1 MAYKLANKTAL
12 VIGGSRGIG
21 RAISERLAR
30 EGAAVI
36 INYAHNQQAAEA
48 VVETIARSG
57 GKAQAIQADISQA
70 FNIKRLFDEAEGAFG
85 KLHIVF
91 ANAATEILFSG
102 NSAFT
107 LTAPCHTRQTR
118 P

>member
-1 MAYKLANKTAL
+1 MAHKLENKTAL
-12 VIGGSRGIG
+12 IIGGSRGIG

-48 VVETIARSG
+48 VVKTIVRSG
-57 GKAQAIQADISQA
+57 GKAQAIQADISQPTH
-70 FNIKRLFDEAEGAFG
+70 IKRLFDEAEQVFG

-91 ANAATEILFSG
+91 ANTATEILFPG

-107 LTAPCHTRQTR
+107 LTAFHYTRQTR
-118 P
+118 L